1 MKNGNKMFI
10 VVANTGLMSLLSFA
24 AIANPSTTA
33 TFEKMIQTKA
43 EQRLATEENKYTRI
57 VMLAGSKQD
66 ELAARKNEVASTYK
80 NWSDLKSAVVSHYP
94 SANDFKDVEN
104 AAKAYSQAN
113 RAFMNLQKNILAQNA
128 NALDPVAINSLLSTA
143 PTASGMK

>member
-1 MKNGNKMFI
+1 MNNGKKMFM

-24 AIANPSTTA
+24 AIASPSTTA

-43 EQRLATEENKYTRI
+43 EQKLAAEENKYTRI

-80 NWSDLKSAVVSHYP
+80 NWSDLKTTVVSHYP
-94 SANDFKDVEN
+94 SANDFKDIEN
-104 AAKAYSQAN
+104 AANAYSQAN
-113 RAFMNLQKNILAQNA
+113 KAFINLQKNILAQNA
-128 NALDPVAINSLLSTA
+128 DTLDPVAINSLLSTA